1 MQTRWLIVYEDE
13 GVIYDFF
20 IRAAT
25 AQEALDEFIKFYGG
39 GGVFIID
46 VRRAC

>member
-1 MQTRWLIVYEDE
+1 MQTRWIIKYEDE

-39 GGVFIID
+39 GVFIID
-46 VRRAC
+46 VRRA